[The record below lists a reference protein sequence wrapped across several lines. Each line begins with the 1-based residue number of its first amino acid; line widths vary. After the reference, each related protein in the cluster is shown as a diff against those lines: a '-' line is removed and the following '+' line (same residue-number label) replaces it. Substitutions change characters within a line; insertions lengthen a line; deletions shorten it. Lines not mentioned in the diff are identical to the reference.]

1 MFASACWKV
10 TFVFLL
16 YLKPWRNLCLLL
28 SLCLIGEMSGKMSP
42 IANMLLVILLDLG
55 VDVLMSE
62 KKTSSVVEDVRLI
75 LTENRLTLLRGSE
88 RAARSAE

>member
-1 MFASACWKV
+1 MPSV
-10 TFVFLL
+10 ELVSD
-16 YLKPWRNLCLLL
+16 RGDVRR
-28 SLCLIGEMSGKMSP
+28 GEMSP

>member
-1 MFASACWKV
+1 
-10 TFVFLL
+10 
-16 YLKPWRNLCLLL
+16 
-28 SLCLIGEMSGKMSP
+28 MSP

-75 LTENRLTLLRGSE
+75 LTDRKQPPNKGVNMIMISSVLHYRRKS
-88 RAARSAE
+88 

>member
-1 MFASACWKV
+1 
-10 TFVFLL
+10 
-16 YLKPWRNLCLLL
+16 
-28 SLCLIGEMSGKMSP
+28 MSP

>member
-1 MFASACWKV
+1 
-10 TFVFLL
+10 
-16 YLKPWRNLCLLL
+16 
-28 SLCLIGEMSGKMSP
+28 MSGEMSP